1 MGFAVGVFDDNEMK
15 GISEADKALLK
26 QHVLQQIQT
35 SPEVLAVI
43 SENPKLLTENERIR
57 NVLKGKAGELQRRL
71 KR

>member
-1 MGFAVGVFDDNEMK
+1 MGFAVGVFDDSEME

-35 SPEVLAVI
+35 SPEILAII

>member
-35 SPEVLAVI
+35 SPEVLAII

>member
-1 MGFAVGVFDDNEMK
+1 MGFAVGVFDDCEME

-35 SPEVLAVI
+35 SPEILAII

>member
-1 MGFAVGVFDDNEMK
+1 MGFAVGVFDDSEME

-35 SPEVLAVI
+35 SPEILAII
-43 SENPKLLTENERIR
+43 SEYPKLLTENEHIR

>member
-1 MGFAVGVFDDNEMK
+1 MGFAVGVFDDSEMK

-35 SPEVLAVI
+35 SPEILAII

>member
-1 MGFAVGVFDDNEMK
+1 MGFAVGVFDDSEMEGINET
-15 GISEADKALLK
+15 DKALLK

-35 SPEVLAVI
+35 SPEILAII